1 MIYGVSYATAIL
13 VERLGLL
20 FLIGGHQL
28 QGRKVNYVQVR
39 AFYTGTFDQN
49 SFHSTIHL
57 LVVMAGVSKEE
68 KHHKKRASI
77 IQFQISNTYC
87 FF

>member
-49 SFHSTIHL
+49 SFHSTIHP
-57 LVVMAGVSKEE
+57 VAGMARVSKEAKMYE
-68 KHHKKRASI
+68 KFESV
-77 IQFQISNTYC
+77 
-87 FF
+87 

>member
-39 AFYTGTFDQN
+39 VFYTGTFDQN
-49 SFHSTIHL
+49 SFHSTINPL
-57 LVVMAGVSKEE
+57 IGMAEVSKEAKMYE
-68 KHHKKRASI
+68 KFK
-77 IQFQISNTYC
+77 NV
-87 FF
+87 

>member
-39 AFYTGTFDQN
+39 VSYTGTFDQN
-49 SFHSTIHL
+49 SFHSVIYL
-57 LVVMAGVSKEE
+57 LVGMVGVSKEAKMYE
-68 KHHKKRASI
+68 K
-77 IQFQISNTYC
+77 FENV
-87 FF
+87 